1 MKIGMQTW
9 GTYGD
14 IRPFLAL
21 AEGLQAS
28 GNQVSLVTTSLGG
41 EAYDAPMS
49 KAGVKY
55 QSVASPVIR
64 DKDKALEAFK
74 AWTSESNPN
83 KQNQLAFSSFL
94 LPAED
99 EMYRAAEQLC
109 ADNDLVIGHYFHY
122 PLQTAA
128 EKAGRHYVSIL
139 MFHGL
144 VPSSTQPP
152 PGLPQRGKLSNR
164 LYWWLASSL
173 LNRSFKPYPDRLRV
187 AHGLKPARDMLRDV
201 FASHE
206 LTLIPVSPQLCQPQK
221 DWPSQYQVCGFL
233 DMPNL
238 SMEGEVSAGLEE
250 FLSRGDAP
258 VYMTLGSVMPP
269 DIRMQTDTV
278 KLMCQAAEMANCR
291 AIIQAPLWQE
301 CGFQPTAEIYYVQ
314 ASPHSRV
321 FPRCRAVVHH
331 GGAGTT
337 QAAALAGK
345 PSIVVALGADQE
357 FWGRELQRLGIAP
370 APLFRKKVTASQL
383 AKSIKSAAASTEMS
397 EKAKKIGAA
406 MAGENGVQTAVK
418 LINERFKN

>member
-1 MKIGMQTW
+1 
-9 GTYGD
+9 
-14 IRPFLAL
+14 
-21 AEGLQAS
+21 
-28 GNQVSLVTTSLGG
+28 
-41 EAYDAPMS
+41 MS

-152 PGLPQRGKLSNR
+152 PGLPHRGKLSNR

-250 FLSRGDAP
+250 FLSRGDPP
-258 VYMTLGSVMPP
+258 VYMTFGSVMPA
-269 DIRMQTDTV
+269 DILSQREAV
-278 KLMCQAAEMANCR
+278 RLFSEAARMANCR
-291 AIIQAPLWQE
+291 AIIQSPSWQE
-301 CGFQPTAEIYYVQ
+301 CGFVSTSAVYYVQ

-321 FPRCRAVVHH
+321 FPRCRVIIHH

-345 PSIVVALGADQE
+345 PSIVLALAADQQS
-357 FWGRELQRLGIAP
+357 WGLELQRLGIAP
-370 APLFRKKVTASQL
+370 RPLPRSKVTAEQL
-383 AKSIKSAAASTEMS
+383 AKSIKSVVGSTEMS
-397 EKAKKIGAA
+397 RKARDIGTA
-406 MAGENGVQTAVK
+406 MSRENGVGTAVR
-418 LINERFKN
+418 LINERFKT